1 MYAFTYL
8 LGLIKWSGDC
18 LTALLIRYSHRTAIS
33 WFNIRISIQDSPPQL
48 NSVARSNLEYIHPYI
63 LHHLYSHLQ
72 SNLLLDRCFLR
83 RDMYMCVLKPKT
95 QSCLQLVVSSYFAN
109 YSDKTNKRRNLFD
122 QTTNIW
128 HVFFIISE
136 LSRIFSSFFALYSL
150 TWKVFSCGLD
160 VG

>member
-63 LHHLYSHLQ
+63 LHHLYSYLQ

-83 RDMYMCVLKPKT
+83 RDMYMCMFWNPRHKVVFNLLYLLT
-95 QSCLQLVVSSYFAN
+95 LQIIQIKQINEETCSIRQQTYDTFFSLFLN
-109 YSDKTNKRRNLFD
+109 Y
-122 QTTNIW
+122 Q
-128 HVFFIISE
+128 E
-136 LSRIFSSFFALYSL
+136 SFLPFLHYI
-150 TWKVFSCGLD
+150 V
-160 VG
+160 

>member
-1 MYAFTYL
+1 M
-8 LGLIKWSGDC
+8 IW
-18 LTALLIRYSHRTAIS
+18 
-33 WFNIRISIQDSPPQL
+33 W
-48 NSVARSNLEYIHPYI
+48 
-63 LHHLYSHLQ
+63 
-72 SNLLLDRCFLR
+72 LLDRSSDPVFSSN
-83 RDMYMCVLKPKT
+83 RDILIQYQNFYPRFSSATQFSPKIKSWIHTSIHIKPSLFASSIQPSAWPLLPPQRYVHVYVLKPKT